1 VKIAL
6 ISDIHSNLHAL
17 KDVLRHAKRHGAESV
32 WDLGDMLGF
41 GAFPDE
47 VVNMLRKKKVLGVAG
62 NFDERIMKFPK
73 KAAQWRHEKDP
84 DKFLMLKYSYESLS
98 PANRKYLKNLP
109 LRRKI
114 TVEGRK
120 ILLVHASPESDREHL
135 GPETPVERLNEISL
149 KTGFDIIICGHS
161 HRPFVR
167 KAGKAVFI
175 NPGTVGMPDDG
186 DTRASFAILEI
197 NSKKDVR
204 VHHYRVDYDVQA
216 AAAAV
221 IKKDLP
227 DVFSRMILEA
237 KNYTAVRKEEESRE
251 NEMENQAERLAASHC
266 YEEAHSKKVADLAL
280 MIFDGLEE
288 LHGLSSQDRTI
299 LKCASILHDI
309 GISEGGNAHHKLSM
323 DMILKGSLPGFTE
336 NEKLITALI
345 ARYHRKALP
354 DSGHEFF
361 SSMNENDRR
370 KVSMLSAILRVA
382 DGLDRT
388 HSNAVTKLSCE
399 ISGDK
404 ITFILRTFRP
414 SETEMKYGLIKS
426 DLMKKVFDREIEI
439 R

>member
-1 VKIAL
+1 MKIAL

-17 KDVLRHAKRHGAESV
+17 KEVLLQAKRHGAQCL

-47 VVNMLRKKKVLGVAG
+47 VVSLLRKKNMLGISG
-62 NFDERIMKFPK
+62 NFDARIMKFPK
-73 KAAQWRHEKDP
+73 KAEQWKHEKDP
-84 DKFLMLKYSYESLS
+84 DKFLMLKYSYENLS
-98 PANRKYLKNLP
+98 PANRKYVKNLP
-109 LRRKI
+109 LRREMTI
-114 TVEGRK
+114 EGRK

-135 GPETPVERLNEISL
+135 GPETPVERFREISL
-149 KTGFDIIICGHS
+149 KSGFDIIICGHS

-175 NPGTVGMPDDG
+175 NPGTVGLPDDG

-197 NSKKDVR
+197 NSKKDVK

-227 DVFSRMILEA
+227 DVFSKMLLEA
-237 KNYTAVRKEEESRE
+237 KNYTAIKKEEELRE

-266 YEEAHSKKVADLAL
+266 YEEAHSKQVATLAL
-280 MIFDGLEE
+280 MIFDGLED
-288 LHGLSSQDRTI
+288 LHGLGLQERTI
-299 LKCASILHDI
+299 LKCASLLHDI
-309 GISEGGNAHHKLSM
+309 GISAGGRAHHKLSM
-323 DMILKGSLPGFTE
+323 EMILKGSLPGFTE

-354 DSGHEFF
+354 EAGHEPF
-361 SSMNENDRR
+361 SSLNENDRR
-370 KVSMLSAILRVA
+370 KVSLLSAILRVA

-388 HSNAVTKLSCE
+388 HSNAVTKLSCD
-399 ISGDK
+399 ISRDK

-414 SETEMKYGLIKS
+414 SETEMKYGLLKS
-426 DLMKKVFDREIEI
+426 DLMKKVFAREIEI